1 MEKLQSLKGLY
12 VRQKKEWT
20 EILTNLEGKNK
31 YVVSTPDGHEIY
43 YAAED
48 KGSLLLRWFLK
59 AFRPFNL
66 SVITKENEVVI
77 RVVRPFKF
85 YFHQL
90 NILNNEGES
99 LGVLKRQFSILRRRY
114 TLTDKSGKEIFH
126 LLGPLLKPW
135 TFVIVK
141 DHIEVGTISKK
152 WSGLMKEGFTDADN
166 FKIVFPEEWN
176 IESKA
181 LLLGAVFLIDFVH
194 FEK

>member
-1 MEKLQSLKGLY
+1 
-12 VRQKKEWT
+12 
-20 EILTNLEGKNK
+20 
-31 YVVSTPDGHEIY
+31 
-43 YAAED
+43 
-48 KGSLLLRWFLK
+48 
-59 AFRPFNL
+59 
-66 SVITKENEVVI
+66 
-77 RVVRPFKF
+77 
-85 YFHQL
+85 
-90 NILNNEGES
+90 
-99 LGVLKRQFSILRRRY
+99 
-114 TLTDKSGKEIFH
+114 LTDKSGKEIFH